1 MYLRLVTLIMA
12 LSLNSNVIFD
22 FNTNANMRYWWVV
35 NDTVM
40 GGRSSCTFR
49 LNDEGHGVFSGK
61 VSLENNGGFSSIR
74 HRFERMDVTNYSKL
88 VLRVKGDGKRYQV
101 RIKDSSRRYYSY
113 ISYIE
118 TNGEWQDI
126 AILLSDMYPYFRGY
140 ELDRPNF
147 NHDSIEEMSILIGNK
162 KAESFELLIDKI
174 ALK

>member
-1 MYLRLVTLIMA
+1 
-12 LSLNSNVIFD
+12 
-22 FNTNANMRYWWVV
+22 MRYWRVV

-49 LNDEGHGVFSGK
+49 LNEDGHGVFAGR

-74 HRFERMDVTNYSKL
+74 HRFSPVDVNDYSKL
-88 VLRVKGDGKRYQV
+88 VLKVKGDGKRYQV

-118 TNGEWQDI
+118 TSGDWQEI
-126 AILLSDMYPYFRGY
+126 SINLADMYPYFRGY

-147 NHDSIEEMSILIGNK
+147 NHETIEEMSILIGNK
-162 KAESFELLIDKI
+162 KAESFELLVDNI